1 MKAKPRW
8 MKRVIE
14 TARDDKTPL
23 PFQRASK
30 ADARVLPEKK
40 AASA

>member
-14 TARDDKTPL
+14 TAKTDKTVL
-23 PFQRASK
+23 PFHRAAKRS
-30 ADARVLPEKK
+30 ASSQPLKK

>member
-8 MKRVIE
+8 MKRVIK
-14 TARDDKTPL
+14 TAKTDKTVL
-23 PFQRASK
+23 PFHRSAKGAAS
-30 ADARVLPEKK
+30 ALQLKK